1 MSAPPHHTFAAPQ
14 TAGAFCAPR
23 RRAETERK
31 AISRPRVKRGG
42 GVVPTE
48 VTSLVDVAYWLTDV
62 EGFRCEPTR
71 KSIRRALSAYIEFRV
86 ETEKEYLRNGGG
98 PA

>member
-1 MSAPPHHTFAAPQ
+1 MSAHHTFGRPHAA
-14 TAGAFCAPR
+14 GHFCAPR
-23 RRAETERK
+23 RRADTERK
-31 AISRPRVKRGG
+31 AISRPRVKGGG
-42 GVVPTE
+42 GVVPADLS
-48 VTSLVDVAYWLTDV
+48 SLVDVAYWLTDV

-71 KSIRRALSAYIEFRV
+71 KSIRQALSAYIEFRV